1 MMKRSITLCSIAVA
15 ALAFSGA
22 GFAANGSS
30 QSGDKGQTQ
39 SLMKDYRSD
48 AKQLKQIHDKTMKA
62 NPGLAKQQDQFQAQV
77 KSAVEDHGYN
87 VDQGQKRM
95 QSMAKKLQAKDT
107 SKDDKSK
114 IMKKFQAE
122 RQKMMKA
129 RKAAMKDPKVQK
141 AGEKLENDTITA
153 MKKQNS
159 KTDDLL
165 SDMKSKR
172 SKLQAAQ
179 PSSAQQPQPGQ

>member
-22 GFAANGSS
+22 GFAANSSS
-30 QSGDKGQTQ
+30 QSGDQGQTQ
-39 SLMKDYRSD
+39 SLMKDYRAD

-62 NPGLAKQQDQFQAQV
+62 NPDLAKQQDQFQAQV

-95 QSMAKKLQAKDT
+95 QSMAKKLQDDDT
-107 SKDDKSK
+107 SKDEKSK
-114 IMKKFQAE
+114 TMKKFQAE

-129 RKAAMKDPKVQK
+129 RKAAMNDPKVKK
-141 AGEKLENDTITA
+141 AGEKLENDTISA

-172 SKLQAAQ
+172 SKLQAAK
-179 PSSAQQPQPGQ
+179 PSSAKQPKASQ